1 MSTVLY
7 QWNYTAKYFRL
18 GSYNEATCMCP
29 KSQILCS
36 TLPTNSVENNFVKV
50 FLIMNCLGT
59 YVNLCAYTQI
69 QVKFTV
75 DVIFS
80 GKENILHNTGCE
92 NSV

>member
-1 MSTVLY
+1 
-7 QWNYTAKYFRL
+7 
-18 GSYNEATCMCP
+18 MCP

-36 TLPTNSVENNFVKV
+36 TLQTNSVKYNVVTV
-50 FLIMNCLGT
+50 FLVKNCLGS

-80 GKENILHNTGCE
+80 GKENIFHNTGCE
-92 NSV
+92 NSVWHYVHNSEIHNMTHKMTHSWTS

>member
-1 MSTVLY
+1 M
-7 QWNYTAKYFRL
+7 W
-18 GSYNEATCMCP
+18 P

-36 TLPTNSVENNFVKV
+36 TLPTNSVKNNFVKV
-50 FLIMNCLGT
+50 FLVKNCLGT

-92 NSV
+92 NSVWHYIHNTEIHNMSYTMLHS

>member
-1 MSTVLY
+1 MRPHICVQNHKFCVLLY
-7 QWNYTAKYFRL
+7 K
-18 GSYNEATCMCP
+18 
-29 KSQILCS
+29 
-36 TLPTNSVENNFVKV
+36 NSVKYNVVTV
-50 FLIMNCLGT
+50 FLIKNCLGSC
-59 YVNLCAYTQI
+59 VNLCAYTQI